1 MQPCATDSQPGREGG
16 KLCPAPSAAAR
27 GGESS
32 AKLEGEPQR
41 EGYSPSGGVMELAC
55 GFQANV
61 YLLAVY
67 CNRVGLT
74 LKSNSGLC
82 PERSRNGSSF
92 LKSQRERRQRQRKKK
107 KEEGVRGT
115 HRNPV
120 QGEKKIITSPP
131 VTRETLEVVRSR
143 SGPTKPEPINFKS
156 WRIIQ
161 IKMYR
166 SFILLCLREPQ
177 VVSL

>member
-32 AKLEGEPQR
+32 VKLEGEPQR

-107 KEEGVRGT
+107 RGGGEGDAQKPSSGGKKNHHLSASDSGNSRG
-115 HRNPV
+115 
-120 QGEKKIITSPP
+120 GEIQ
-131 VTRETLEVVRSR
+131 VRSDQAR
-143 SGPTKPEPINFKS
+143 AN
-156 WRIIQ
+156 
-161 IKMYR
+161 
-166 SFILLCLREPQ
+166 
-177 VVSL
+177 